1 MIVTDMVGHFKSGRE
16 QKGFYMDRYEKENL
30 EGIPAFIVKD
40 WDVVGVISGSGL
52 VRVGKSRKAIQVGAF
67 IAWSIAGGKVIAD
80 ENGNAIQIIPP
91 KKDLNF
97 SLDNVVFSPE
107 ELMEKAR
114 KFPKNSVFIYDE
126 GRAGLDSKRAMESI
140 NKGMEDFFQECGIYN
155 HVILIVLPDFFK
167 LHYDY
172 SITRSMFL
180 IDVNVDKKWQRGF
193 FQFYN
198 RNQKEWLWNLGKK
211 KMGVIGKYSAASCS
225 FYGRFTSW
233 FPFDEAEYDKR
244 KRDALEKKE
253 ITRFQ
258 KKYKRQRDAALY
270 IYKKKTKKSNKE
282 IAEEMSEVC
291 EFDIREQVI
300 KEGILDIKRRKGEF
314 KEYKELKQKVEEL
327 IKKTQQTP

>member
-1 MIVTDMVGHFKSGRE
+1 MIVTDMIGYVKSGRE
-16 QKGFYMDRYEKENL
+16 TKGFYMDRYLKENL
-30 EGIPAFIVKD
+30 EGIPAFIKKD
-40 WDVVGVISGSGL
+40 WDVVGIISGSGL
-52 VRVGKSRKAIQVGAF
+52 VRVGKSRQAIQVGAF

-80 ENGNAIQIIPP
+80 ENGNAIKVIPP

-140 NKGMEDFFQECGIYN
+140 NKGMEDFFQECGVYN

-180 IDVNVDKKWQRGF
+180 IDVNVNKKWERGF
-193 FQFYN
+193 FKFYN
-198 RNQKEWLWNLGKK
+198 RNQKEWLFNLGKK

-233 FPFDEAEYDKR
+233 FPFSDEEYNAR
-244 KRDALEKKE
+244 KKAALEKKE

-258 KKYKRQRDAALY
+258 KRYKRQRDVALY
-270 IYKKKTKKSNKE
+270 LYKKKTKKTNAD

-291 EFDIREQVI
+291 EFEIKPQVI
-300 KEGILDIKRRKGEF
+300 KEGILDIQKRKGEF
-314 KEYKELKQKVEEL
+314 KEYKELKQKVEQL
-327 IKKTQQTP
+327 MTMQQQTP

>member
-30 EGIPAFIVKD
+30 EGIPAFIKKD

-52 VRVGKSRKAIQVGAF
+52 VRIGKSRKAMQVGAF

-80 ENGNAIQIIPP
+80 ENGNAIQVIPP
-91 KKDLNF
+91 TRDLNF

-180 IDVNVDKKWQRGF
+180 IDVNVNAKWQRGY

-211 KMGVIGKYSAASCS
+211 KMGVKGKYGAANCS

-233 FPFDEAEYDKR
+233 FPFDEAEYDK
-244 KRDALEKKE
+244 KKKEALEKKE
-253 ITRFQ
+253 ITRYQ
-258 KKYKRQRDAALY
+258 KRYKRQRDAALY
-270 IYKKKTKKSNKE
+270 LYKNKTEKTNVE

-291 EFDIREQVI
+291 EFDIKQQVI
-300 KEGILDIKRRKGEF
+300 KEGILDIKKRRGEF
-314 KEYKELKQKVEEL
+314 KEYKELKEKVEEL
-327 IKKTQQTP
+327 MKKTP